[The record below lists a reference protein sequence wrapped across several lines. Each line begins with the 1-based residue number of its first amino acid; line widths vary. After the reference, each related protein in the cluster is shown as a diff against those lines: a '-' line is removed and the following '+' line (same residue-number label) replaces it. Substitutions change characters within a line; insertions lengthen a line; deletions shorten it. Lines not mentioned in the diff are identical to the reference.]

1 MLASKSE
8 FTEQVN
14 AITGWRKP
22 SRSGPISDNCV
33 EVAPYGT
40 AVAVRDSRNPGFAAL
55 VFDQGEWSTFI
66 DAAKAGEYD
75 DLI

>member
-8 FTEQVN
+8 YTDRVN
-14 AITGWRKP
+14 AITDWRKP

-33 EVAPYGT
+33 EVAPCGD

-55 VFDQGEWSTFI
+55 VFGRGEWSTFI
-66 DAAKAGEYD
+66 DAAKRGEYD
-75 DLI
+75 GLA

>member
-8 FTEQVN
+8 YNEQVN
-14 AITGWRKP
+14 AIVEWQKP

-33 EVAPYGT
+33 EVAPCGG

-55 VFDQGEWSTFI
+55 VFDSGEWSAFI
-66 DAAKAGEYD
+66 DAAKRGEYD
-75 DLI
+75 HLA

>member
-1 MLASKSE
+1 MLASRSNY
-8 FTEQVN
+8 TDRVN
-14 AITGWRKP
+14 AVTGWRKP

-33 EVAPYGT
+33 EVAPCGD

-55 VFDQGEWSTFI
+55 VFDADEWSTFL

-75 DLI
+75 NLI